1 MDSHVRYVLVLEVER
16 QAKFG
21 LMAVSDLNAALASQ
35 DTDRVWYSIQ
45 SLLIAA
51 GNVSKLLWPAKAY
64 AERGQTLR
72 QALSIS
78 DESVLAP
85 RTFRNHFEH
94 FDERLETWSV
104 ADPPR
109 NFVDSNI
116 GPPGMISGLDPAS
129 FLRNLDTKDWAV
141 TFRGDA
147 YQLRPI
153 AAALQGLHARAAQ
166 LKDAR

>member
-1 MDSHVRYVLVLEVER
+1 MDSHVRYVFVREVKR

-21 LMAVSDLNAALASQ
+21 LVAIADLDAALASQ
-35 DTDRVWYSIQ
+35 NSERVWYSIQ

-51 GNVSKLLWPAKAY
+51 GNVSKVLWPTKAY

-72 QALSIS
+72 EALSIS
-78 DESVLAP
+78 DDNVLAP

-94 FDERLETWSV
+94 FDERLEDWAV
-104 ADPPR
+104 ADPSR

-116 GPPGMISGLDPAS
+116 GPPGMISGLDPAG
-129 FLRNLDTKDWAV
+129 FLRNLDTKEWAV

-153 AAALQGLHARAAQ
+153 AAALQELHARAAQ